1 MLLWNDQLH
10 HSQPVLPRKCG
21 NLALTLSFGG
31 KEEPAKLCSS
41 SHIFLVPDKTWI
53 TLALSI
59 LADFSLLKGNFD
71 FLLLFQQPGVGP
83 GHGSP
88 GHGFI

>member
-1 MLLWNDQLH
+1 MLLWNDQLQ

-21 NLALTLSFGG
+21 NLAPKLSFGG